1 MSEETSTPNP
11 AGRRRN
17 APEESGGGG
26 KMLPIILGLAV
37 LGLGYALFKSK
48 SGVGNEEA
56 KYTNEIAS
64 LKVTNQELVL
74 KLAKETNSALA
85 DKSKLEALLDRR
97 TAEVAAYSNR
107 LVQTRQQLEREEAA
121 LLAARNEI
129 STKST
134 TLGAIE
140 VHRDELQRQ
149 AVVIPGLERELVV
162 QKKEA
167 NRLQLDNAALAERL
181 GREELQRADLE
192 RKLQDPLFLRRQ
204 ATRVEQ
210 AAELRQRAAANQ
222 PIKMTDKRLLLDLQA
237 DGSVRPAIATSAPMP
252 TNSSPKN

>member
-37 LGLGYALFKSK
+37 LGLGYALYKSK

-64 LKVTNQELVL
+64 LKVTNQELAM

-134 TLGAIE
+134 TLGAVE
-140 VHRDELQRQ
+140 THRDELLRQ
-149 AVVIPGLERELVV
+149 AAAIPGLEREVTAA
-162 QKKEA
+162 KREA
-167 NRLQLDNAALAERL
+167 NLLQLDCAAWKEKH
-181 GREELQRADLE
+181 GRVDLERADLE
-192 RKLQDPLFLRRQ
+192 RKLQDPLFLRSQ
-204 ATRVEQ
+204 ATLVEQ
-210 AAELRQRAAANQ
+210 SAVLRQRAAANQ
-222 PIKMTDKRLLLDLQA
+222 PIKMKNLVLDLQP